1 MSHSLS
7 PDLIRTNTN
16 TYVKPQFSNV
26 LKIII
31 ENRDYSL
38 WNIIPYNT
46 EENGSS
52 ISQDLLGFHC
62 YPNPINEKLFSKDIF
77 SFDNPNNKITVIESP
92 IRNKKEIPGILV
104 LENNKTFG
112 RTQNKKR
119 LYYKCIPNDRQ
130 LPIFLVP
137 YEIQLGF
144 SKIQQNKFVTFR
156 FDSWE
161 DKHPHGVLV
170 QTIGTVDNLECFYEY
185 QLYCRDLHV
194 SITPFI
200 KKTREKIEKMG
211 EQELT
216 NRIIEHYGYGST
228 DFMNDRRKTHNVFS
242 MDPEG
247 CVDIDDAISIHPT
260 ENGYEISVYIANVV
274 FWLETFQLWE
284 HFTERIST
292 IYLPDKRRPML
303 PILLSENLCSLQKE
317 KERFAFTMVV
327 HIDNEGNI
335 QNTKIINTFIVVK
348 ENYAYEEPKLLKNKD
363 YQLLLDI
370 TQKMDSTTKDSHDVV
385 AFWMILMNTYC
396 GELMR
401 KNKRGI
407 FRSSR
412 FLRVPVQNMNTQAY
426 TNETARFLNMWNNV
440 SGEYS
445 LYKEGEQL
453 KHTCL
458 NKETYV
464 HITSPIRRIVDTINQ
479 FILIKDLNLIQK
491 ISNEGEH
498 FIEKWFSQIEK
509 LNNIMKSIRKV
520 QSDCELVNKCFMNP
534 EIMNREYKGIIIERT
549 SLNNDLR
556 GFSQYTVYLED
567 LKIVSRISCKLD
579 LQELSI
585 YMFRIY
591 LFEDEEKIQK
601 KIRLQIISSQCSSKI
616 IE

>member
-1 MSHSLS
+1 MTE
-7 PDLIRTNTN
+7 PCF
-16 TYVKPQFSNV
+16 Q
-26 LKIII
+26 III

-38 WNIIPYNT
+38 WNIIPCYT
-46 EENGSS
+46 EEKGYS
-52 ISQDLLGFHC
+52 I
-62 YPNPINEKLFSKDIF
+62 NPINEKLFSKDIF
-77 SFDNPNNKITVIESP
+77 SFNNQNHNNKMTLIESP

-112 RTQNKKR
+112 RTPNKKR
-119 LYYKCIPNDRQ
+119 LYYKCIPNDKQ

-161 DKHPHGVLV
+161 NKHPHGVLV

-185 QLYCRDLHV
+185 QLYCRNLHV

-200 KKTREKIEKMG
+200 KKTREKIEKFG
-211 EQELT
+211 EQDLT
-216 NRIIEHYGYGST
+216 NRIIEHYGYGYENP
-228 DFMNDRRKTHNVFS
+228 DLINDRRKTHNVFS

-260 ENGYEISVYIANVV
+260 ENGFEISVYIANVV

-284 HFTERIST
+284 HFTDRIST
-292 IYLPDKRRPML
+292 IYMPDKRRPML

-327 HIDNEGNI
+327 QIDNGGNI

-370 TQKMDSTTKDSHDVV
+370 TQKMDPNTKDSHDVV
-385 AFWMILMNTYC
+385 AFWMILMNTQC
-396 GELMR
+396 GELMQ

-453 KHTCL
+453 KHACL

-479 FILIKDLNLIQK
+479 FILLKDLNLIQK
-491 ISNEGEH
+491 ISNEGEQ

-509 LNNIMKSIRKV
+509 LNSIMKSIRKV
-520 QSDCELVNKCFMNP
+520 QSDCELVNRCFMNP
-534 EIMNREYKGIIIERT
+534 EIMNKEYKGIIVERICE
-549 SLNNDLR
+549 R
-556 GFSQYTVYLED
+556 GFSQYTVYLEE
-567 LKIVSRISCKLD
+567 LKIVSRISYKSE
-579 LQELSI
+579 LQELST
-585 YMFRIY
+585 YLFRIY

-601 KIRLQIISSQCSSKI
+601 KIRLQIL
-616 IE
+616 E